1 MRVKTAVAT
10 GRVPAGT
17 LGAKDRD
24 ILRDAE
30 SIIGVDE
37 VGRGALAGPVVVC
50 AVSLTAIPNDPG
62 IRDSKQ
68 LTGNRRDEAATRLR
82 ASGARWAVC
91 EIWVELI
98 DKLNILEATRLA
110 MRAAASALVTPAA
123 VVVTDYVDPGDLG
136 CRVLSPKQADR
147 EYYSVAAASILAK
160 VHRDRIMADL
170 GAEQPEWGWERNKGY
185 GTTSHRRA
193 LQTYGP
199 GALHRRSFQWSPVLP
214 SALG

>member
-1 MRVKTAVAT
+1 MRANTIVAT

-82 ASGARWAVC
+82 ANGARWAMC

-110 MRAAASALVTPAA
+110 MRAAAGALVTPAA

-136 CRVLSPKQADR
+136 CRVLSPKKADR
-147 EYYSVAAASILAK
+147 EYFCVAAASILAK

-170 GAEQPEWGWERNKGY
+170 GAEQPEWCWERNKGY
-185 GTTSHRRA
+185 GTTAHRRA
-193 LQTYGP
+193 LQTHGP
-199 GALHRRSFQWSPVLP
+199 GTLHRRSFQWSPVLP
-214 SALG
+214 SGLG

>member
-1 MRVKTAVAT
+1 MKS
-10 GRVPAGT
+10 
-17 LGAKDRD
+17 LGIKDRE
-24 ILRDAE
+24 ILRSAG

-50 AVSLTAIPNDPG
+50 AASFAAIPDDPG

-68 LTGNRRDEAATRLR
+68 LTENRRDEAASRLR

-110 MRAAASALVTPAA
+110 MRAVAGALVTPEA

-147 EYYSVAAASILAK
+147 EFFSVAAASILAK
-160 VHRDRIMADL
+160 VHRDRIMVDL
-170 GAEQPEWGWERNKGY
+170 GFEQPHWGWERNKGY
-185 GTTSHRRA
+185 GTIAHRLA
-193 LQTYGP
+193 LEKLGP
-199 GALHRRSFQWSPVLP
+199 GALHRQTFRWSPVLP
-214 SALG
+214 